1 MLNLRNFA
9 TVEQLKD
16 GTSVTV
22 RAVRP
27 DDKGRIVAAFREL
40 EPETIYS
47 RYFQHKA
54 DLSDEE
60 LRRATEV
67 DFEREVALVVAIGQ
81 GVGEII
87 IGGAR
92 YVMYEAGTQR
102 NAEIAF
108 TIEEDYQGQG
118 IASSL
123 LRHLIRIARENGL
136 TRLEAEVLPGNK
148 PMLAVFSR
156 CGLPMKTERLVD
168 AIYVV
173 LMLGK

>member
-60 LRRATEV
+60 PRRATEV
-67 DFEREVALVVAIGQ
+67 DFEREVALVVTIGQ

-108 TIEEDYQGQG
+108 TIEEDYQG
-118 IASSL
+118 
-123 LRHLIRIARENGL
+123 
-136 TRLEAEVLPGNK
+136 
-148 PMLAVFSR
+148 
-156 CGLPMKTERLVD
+156 
-168 AIYVV
+168 
-173 LMLGK
+173 